1 MKKPKNTDEYILSFP
16 PATQKILQ
24 QIRAT
29 IKKIV
34 PKAEEAISYGI
45 PVFNLNG
52 TYLIY
57 FAGFKNHVSIYPA
70 PRGKD
75 EFKDILSAYKGG
87 KGTVQFPLEKPIPF
101 NLITKIVNFRMKEN
115 SSKKVA
121 ADKKVNTK
129 KTTGKK
135 MK

>member
-1 MKKPKNTDEYILSFP
+1 MKKPRNTDEYISSFP

-29 IKKIV
+29 IKKIA

-52 TYLIY
+52 TYLVY
-57 FAGFKNHVSIYPA
+57 FAGYKNHVSIYPA

-75 EFKDILSAYKGG
+75 EFKEILSAYKGG
-87 KGTVQFPLEKPIPF
+87 KGTVQFPLDKPIPF
-101 NLITKIVNFRMKEN
+101 NLITKIVTFRMKEN
-115 SSKKVA
+115 LSKKA
-121 ADKKVNTK
+121 APGKKVKTK
-129 KTTGKK
+129 RQPARK
-135 MK
+135 

>member
-1 MKKPKNTDEYILSFP
+1 MKKPKNADEYIASFP

-24 QIRAT
+24 QIRTA
-29 IKKIV
+29 IKKIA

-75 EFKDILSAYKGG
+75 EFKEILSAYKGG
-87 KGTVQFPLEKPIPF
+87 KGTVQFPLDEPIPF

-115 SSKKVA
+115 LSKKVA
-121 ADKKVNTK
+121 P
-129 KTTGKK
+129 GKK
-135 MK
+135 RKKLKRQPVRST